1 MMCRFDGD
9 DDASAE
15 IYGCKVTAREIV
27 RGTGNAVPD
36 AGRRLVDVLQ
46 KKRPASRRLQRDNRS
61 VGLTGVSLMKT
72 SAALALVLAG
82 GIGAATPAVAQRLPF
97 EQSFAVN
104 EPLSLDVSTIRGK
117 IDVTAGE
124 PGRIVI
130 TGAVTIRVGWDVPA
144 NAADLARNVADNPPV
159 ERDGGT
165 VRLRPPSDPAE
176 RRAVTVSYQVQ
187 VPPDTQV
194 LAVSESGAIT
204 VQSVSGVV
212 TVRTQS
218 GAIQVS
224 RLLGPAGVTGGS
236 GAVTADGVDGPLTVT
251 TSSSGITARALLGN
265 LRVRTSSGAVD
276 ATLVGTGD
284 ADVETG
290 SSAINLRG
298 LSGGLIARS
307 RSGRVS
313 LEGGPTRAWD
323 ASTGSGSVDIGLN
336 AAASVTVDLRSR
348 SGSVSIAGIP
358 MQGSVSKRRAAGS
371 IGGGGPLLRV
381 TSGSGSVRV
390 KATAGLT

>member
-1 MMCRFDGD
+1 
-9 DDASAE
+9 
-15 IYGCKVTAREIV
+15 
-27 RGTGNAVPD
+27 
-36 AGRRLVDVLQ
+36 
-46 KKRPASRRLQRDNRS
+46 
-61 VGLTGVSLMKT
+61 MKT
-72 SAALALVLAG
+72 SAPFALVLAA

-104 EPLSLDVSTIRGK
+104 EALSLDVSTIRGK

-124 PGRIVI
+124 PGRVVI
-130 TGAVTIRVGWDVPA
+130 TGTVTIRVGWDVPA
-144 NAADLARNVADNPPV
+144 NAADLARNVAEHPPI

-176 RRAVTVSYQVQ
+176 RRAMTVSYQVQ
-187 VPPDTQV
+187 IPPDTQV
-194 LAVSESGAIT
+194 LAVSGSGAMA
-204 VQSVSGVV
+204 VRSVSGAV

-218 GAIQVS
+218 GAIQLS
-224 RLLGPAGVTGGS
+224 RLRGPAGVTTGS
-236 GAVTADGVDGPLTVT
+236 GSVTADGVDGPLTVT
-251 TSSSGITARALLGN
+251 TNSSGVTARALLGN

-284 ADVETG
+284 ADVEAG
-290 SSAINLRG
+290 SSAIRLRG
-298 LSGGLIARS
+298 LRGGLIAKS
-307 RSGRVS
+307 QSGRVS

-323 ASTGSGSVDIGLN
+323 ASTGSSSVEIGLG
-336 AAASVTVDLRSR
+336 AAASVTVDVRSR

-358 MQGSVSKRRAAGS
+358 MQGSVSKGRAAGS

-381 TSGSGSVRV
+381 TSGSGSIRI

>member
-1 MMCRFDGD
+1 
-9 DDASAE
+9 
-15 IYGCKVTAREIV
+15 
-27 RGTGNAVPD
+27 
-36 AGRRLVDVLQ
+36 
-46 KKRPASRRLQRDNRS
+46 
-61 VGLTGVSLMKT
+61 MKT
-72 SAALALVLAG
+72 FAAFALVLAG
-82 GIGAATPAVAQRLPF
+82 GTGAATPAVAQRLPF

-144 NAADLARNVADNPPV
+144 NAADLARRVAEHPPI

-187 VPPDTQV
+187 VPPDAQV

-218 GAIQVS
+218 GAIQLS
-224 RLLGPAGVTGGS
+224 RLRGPAGVTSGS
-236 GAVTADGVDGPLTVT
+236 GTVTADGVDGSLTVT

-265 LRVRTSSGAVD
+265 LRVRTSSGTVD

-290 SSAINLRG
+290 SSAIRLRG
-298 LSGGLIARS
+298 LNGGLIAKS
-307 RSGRVS
+307 QSGRVS

-323 ASTGSGSVDIGLN
+323 ASTGSGSVDIGLD
-336 AAASVTVDLRSR
+336 ATASVTVDLRSR
-348 SGSVSIAGIP
+348 SGSVSIAGVP
-358 MQGSVSKRRAAGS
+358 MQGSVTKRRAAGS

-381 TSGSGSVRV
+381 TSGSGSVRI
-390 KATAGLT
+390 KAAVGLT